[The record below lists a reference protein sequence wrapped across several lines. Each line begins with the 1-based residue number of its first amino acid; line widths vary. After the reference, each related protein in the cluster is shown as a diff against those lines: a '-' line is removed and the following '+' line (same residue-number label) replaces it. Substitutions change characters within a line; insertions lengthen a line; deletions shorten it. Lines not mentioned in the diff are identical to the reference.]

1 MISKR
6 VRKGTETFKSLQTN
20 FEEKNR
26 PLFLILSIYESM
38 PITSTPKRL
47 KTPILSPN
55 FLQIVGGVVVFVVIS
70 SVGYGWMGYELDRTQ
85 AKSLLLIYG
94 VLFIGYG
101 FVVTQKW
108 SRRQTRWW
116 MGVAVFFR
124 LIFLFSTPVLSDDF
138 FRFIWDGRLLVG
150 GFNPYLYL
158 PSEVVNT
165 PIFSTAN
172 LSTTL
177 YEGLNSPH
185 YFTVYPPLN
194 QLLFGVAAWTGGNNV
209 QLSVIVMRFII
220 LMAEVGNCWLLS
232 SPHNLGLRPAAKR
245 KINSLAYALN
255 PLVIVELTGNLHFEA
270 VTLFFVLLAIRWLN
284 RPWPKD
290 FYFTRSAVAL
300 GLGASVKL
308 LPLIFLPLLV
318 RRIGWQ
324 KGIIYCIV
332 VGTVIIGLFLPFF
345 SKSLVANVGTSLD
358 LYFQKFEFNA
368 SVYYLLR
375 EVGYWITGYNLIQML
390 GPLLSLITLGTVS
403 WLAFQKRSLV
413 EKMLLSLT
421 VYFFLA
427 TTVHPW
433 YITTLVALGAITR
446 RWYPVVWSLLL
457 PLTYVA
463 YASSPYQENL
473 RVVGLEYILVFGV
486 FTYEIFLKGID
497 WKTN

>member
-1 MISKR
+1 MP
-6 VRKGTETFKSLQTN
+6 FFQPHKSPN
-20 FEEKNR
+20 S
-26 PLFLILSIYESM
+26 PLFTLPDKQPIGWMLLVLVSSGIGYWWIGYEIERTQSKTLILVYGS
-38 PITSTPKRL
+38 L
-47 KTPILSPN
+47 
-55 FLQIVGGVVVFVVIS
+55 FLV
-70 SVGYGWMGYELDRTQ
+70 YGL
-85 AKSLLLIYG
+85 
-94 VLFIGYG
+94 
-101 FVVTQKW
+101 VVTRSWNAIQI
-108 SRRQTRWW
+108 RWW
-116 MGVAVFFR
+116 MGVAVLLR
-124 LIFLFSTPVLSDDF
+124 LIFLLSTPVLSDDF
-138 FRFIWDGRLLVG
+138 FRFVWDGRLLVA

-165 PIFSTAN
+165 PLFSTAN

-177 YEGLNSPH
+177 YEGLNSPN

-194 QLLFGVAAWTGGNNV
+194 QLFFGVAAWIGGDNI
-209 QLSVIVMRFII
+209 QLSVVVMRLII

-232 SPHNLGLRPAAKR
+232 SPQNLGIQPPAKR
-245 KINSLAYALN
+245 KINGLAYALN

-284 RPWPKD
+284 RPWGKD
-290 FYFTRSAVAL
+290 SYFILSAVAL

-308 LPLIFLPLLV
+308 LPLVFLPLLV

-324 KGIIYCIV
+324 KGIIYGAIV
-332 VGTVIIGLFLPFF
+332 GATMVGLFLPFL
-345 SKSLVANVGTSLD
+345 SKSLFINVGKSLD

-375 EVGYWITGYNLIQML
+375 EVGYWITGYNLIQSL
-390 GPLLSLITLGTVS
+390 GPVLSLITLGTVS
-403 WLAFQKRSLV
+403 WLAFQKRSLA

-421 VYFFLA
+421 IYFFLA

-446 RWYPVVWSLLL
+446 YWYPVVWSLLL

-473 RVVGLEYILVFGV
+473 RVVGLEYILVFGL
-486 FTYEIFLKGID
+486 FAYEVFLKGID
-497 WKTN
+497 WQTN